1 MPKSSEPKTI
11 SEAIERLV
19 EDLKP
24 ELEEMLDKAS
34 SQVKDSAQTFEKKA
48 KEQIEEKPMMTLG
61 ITALL
66 FLVIGF
72 FLGRGSKK

>member
-1 MPKSSEPKTI
+1 MSSMPKSSEPKTL

-19 EDLKP
+19 EDLEP
-24 ELEEMLDKAS
+24 ELEEMKKKAEG
-34 SQVKDSAQTFEKKA
+34 QIEKKPLMA
-48 KEQIEEKPMMTLG
+48 VG